1 METVLIAGGTGMV
14 GTYLSKL
21 LKSEGYEVIHLSRK
35 QNLQAKYPAYKWDL
49 KAGTIDEKALEKA
62 DYIINLA
69 GAGIADARWTDA
81 RKKLIIDSRVDSTLL
96 LRDYIQKGIA
106 NPKAYIS
113 ASAIGYYGDTKEN
126 EVDETAAPSP
136 GEFLSD
142 STVLWE
148 KSIDKVA
155 ETDTR
160 TVTMRIGIVFS
171 TKGGAL
177 EKMLISF
184 NFLQGAYFGD
194 GQMWTSWVHIEDLC
208 RMFQL
213 AIENTTMKGV
223 YNAAA
228 PNPAR
233 NKEIIEG
240 IKKAKNSWAVLIPV
254 PAAGLKLLMGEMS
267 QAVLRGTKVSV
278 EKIKKAGF
286 TFKFPE
292 LVPALKDIL
301 KRKI

>member
-1 METVLIAGGTGMV
+1 MH
-14 GTYLSKL
+14 LSKL

-35 QNLQAKYPAYKWDL
+35 ENLQAKFPAYKWDL
-49 KAGTIDEKALEKA
+49 KAKTIDERALEKA
-62 DYIINLA
+62 DFIINLA

-81 RKKLIIDSRVDSTLL
+81 RKKLIIDSRVNSTLL

-155 ETDTR
+155 ETNTR

-213 AIENTTMKGV
+213 AMENPAMQGV

-240 IKKAKNSWAVLIPV
+240 IKEAKNSWAVLIPV

-286 TFKFPE
+286 TFNFPE